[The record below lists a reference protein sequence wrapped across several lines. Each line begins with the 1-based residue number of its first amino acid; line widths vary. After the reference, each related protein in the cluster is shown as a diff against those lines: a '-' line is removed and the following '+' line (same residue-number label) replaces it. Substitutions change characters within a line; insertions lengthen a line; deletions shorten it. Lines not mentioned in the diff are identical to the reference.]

1 VIYFVEALGADAIK
15 IGYTRGLADG
25 TAHGRVSTMQ
35 SNCPL
40 TLKLLAT
47 MPGGYDDERELH
59 VRFSD
64 DWIRG
69 DWFRASA
76 ELRAFISQFPEAAP
90 PPRAGDPRYNR
101 KPSSRGVRTPV
112 TTAQTAGNALTP
124 AVALSPPGMR

>member
-1 VIYFVEALGADAIK
+1 VIYFAEALGADAIK

-25 TAHGRVSTMQ
+25 TPHGRISTMQ

-40 TLKLLAT
+40 TLKLRAT
-47 MPGGYDDERELH
+47 LPGGYADERELH

-69 DWFRASA
+69 DWFRASP
-76 ELRAFISQFPEAAP
+76 ELRAFISQFPEPPP

-101 KPSSRGVRTPV
+101 KPTSRGVCTPV

-124 AVALSPPGMR
+124 AVALSPQALE